1 MLYTIK
7 TMSTERYLLNNAT
20 PERTV
25 NLYDNAHNVIF
36 FNEGTDSVKILFGN
50 QVFGVSNFETL
61 GASSFLTVETQIA
74 ETNPSERSFKLRL
87 VNVTSS
93 AYVRVHQLVTCRR

>member
-1 MLYTIK
+1 VLYTTK
-7 TMSTERYLLNNAT
+7 TMSNERYFLDNAT
-20 PERTV
+20 PERSV

-36 FNEGTDSVKILFGN
+36 FNEGPDSVKILFGN
-50 QVFGVSNFETL
+50 QAFGASNFETL
-61 GASSFLTVETQIA
+61 AVSSFLTVETQIA

-87 VNVTSS
+87 VNVASS